1 MDLQNKQADQLEQL
15 TSMVTNNLNMLDNLQ
30 DPIEKMMDKS
40 KKFGNRIRTNDKVK
54 FFKDSQKLMNKVLHG
69 SSTKKGSV
77 EGSISVDGDLEGL
90 NDSINKTT
98 KNTNEFFDNL
108 LNVRIGEELPYMM
121 NEFNDSHLERISE
134 LDEEYESM
142 FNRQADLHD
151 FERDVE
157 DSFEDIKDT
166 TGDFFN
172 FFDEK
177 MGAIGLD
184 SASILGAAGIGGG
197 VINIGGAIKE
207 GVDKNL
213 EVMEKFRRMTGS
225 TKEEWK
231 DFKNLLYEDTSEI
244 NERFENYQ
252 FGSTQRMDAVDD
264 VLNTGITDPNKI
276 RQVSDSVMMMNALSE
291 NVDLS
296 GFEFLQTQLY
306 QLSSE
311 DASGLTEYLTE
322 FAASVADLK
331 GVDPEDVFES
341 FDEYGKSIKAV
352 TSNNREFRRHI
363 ENLTEFGLALQ
374 TTGMAEGTMEDLQGT
389 LSGVLES
396 GGALSDQAMQ
406 IAKVTQMSRG
416 VAGLNPQQISQM
428 LQEGR
433 YDEVGTDYVN
443 AIRDTFDPNT
453 MSVEQMFTKANA
465 MGLDYGMVQ
474 DIIAEDYDIE
484 QALRDVRGSRDES
497 TAAAGESGS
506 TITQDYFNKSVQQ
519 PMIDLVNNTASLS
532 KPALW
537 ASNFAEEF
545 GVSGGFTGLIGSAFD
560 LLKDTGLG
568 ELLGTGAVGVGSWF
582 LGSKAAGAGG
592 LLSWLKG
599 LFSSGGA
606 GAGGAS
612 GGTGGAAAGAGLWAS
627 LKTNVLPAVSQ
638 GMNLVNPASWS
649 VLINEGLRHFPEV
662 DEFLFGDYSWEN
674 IEERNKENT
683 EETKNLNESIQELN
697 ETLSNGDSGSTTD
710 YNRQMEGLLE
720 HEGLSDLMGA
730 IYQSEGGSNASVPY
744 GLTGFRAQGNQF
756 TSNSRSGKFEN
767 LLNETGYKEG
777 SKGYWSAA
785 AAATISQYVDNYINK
800 FVPSASG
807 YGDLSE
813 GHKRN
818 FINWFSSQWA
828 PTSGNISAAEAKLN
842 PNLPNNI
849 MRNLGLQEGG
859 LIPGYGGGDIVPAM
873 LEPGELVIPKEVVRA
888 GFKTAERATNMAK
901 RSAGNMVNVIVNN
914 DDVVEVIKWATYK
927 IEKAIKNTADKDNQ
941 ERERPRRRA
950 KMTPGLEKQINLN

>member
-374 TTGMAEGTMEDLQGT
+374 TTGMAEGTM
-389 LSGVLES
+389 
-396 GGALSDQAMQ
+396 
-406 IAKVTQMSRG
+406 
-416 VAGLNPQQISQM
+416 
-428 LQEGR
+428 
-433 YDEVGTDYVN
+433 
-443 AIRDTFDPNT
+443 
-453 MSVEQMFTKANA
+453 
-465 MGLDYGMVQ
+465 
-474 DIIAEDYDIE
+474 
-484 QALRDVRGSRDES
+484 
-497 TAAAGESGS
+497 
-506 TITQDYFNKSVQQ
+506 
-519 PMIDLVNNTASLS
+519 
-532 KPALW
+532 
-537 ASNFAEEF
+537 
-545 GVSGGFTGLIGSAFD
+545 
-560 LLKDTGLG
+560 
-568 ELLGTGAVGVGSWF
+568 
-582 LGSKAAGAGG
+582 
-592 LLSWLKG
+592 
-599 LFSSGGA
+599 
-606 GAGGAS
+606 
-612 GGTGGAAAGAGLWAS
+612 
-627 LKTNVLPAVSQ
+627 
-638 GMNLVNPASWS
+638 
-649 VLINEGLRHFPEV
+649 
-662 DEFLFGDYSWEN
+662 
-674 IEERNKENT
+674 
-683 EETKNLNESIQELN
+683 
-697 ETLSNGDSGSTTD
+697 
-710 YNRQMEGLLE
+710 
-720 HEGLSDLMGA
+720 
-730 IYQSEGGSNASVPY
+730 
-744 GLTGFRAQGNQF
+744 
-756 TSNSRSGKFEN
+756 
-767 LLNETGYKEG
+767 
-777 SKGYWSAA
+777 
-785 AAATISQYVDNYINK
+785 
-800 FVPSASG
+800 
-807 YGDLSE
+807 
-813 GHKRN
+813 
-818 FINWFSSQWA
+818 
-828 PTSGNISAAEAKLN
+828 
-842 PNLPNNI
+842 
-849 MRNLGLQEGG
+849 
-859 LIPGYGGGDIVPAM
+859 
-873 LEPGELVIPKEVVRA
+873 
-888 GFKTAERATNMAK
+888 
-901 RSAGNMVNVIVNN
+901 
-914 DDVVEVIKWATYK
+914 
-927 IEKAIKNTADKDNQ
+927 
-941 ERERPRRRA
+941 
-950 KMTPGLEKQINLN
+950 